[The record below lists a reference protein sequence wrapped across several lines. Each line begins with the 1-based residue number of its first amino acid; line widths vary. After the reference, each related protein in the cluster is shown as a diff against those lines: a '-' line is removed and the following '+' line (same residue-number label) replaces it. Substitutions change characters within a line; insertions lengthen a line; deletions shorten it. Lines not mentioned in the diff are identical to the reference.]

1 MHLDKRSAVTSTGSP
16 TSPDLELVGVSKYFG
31 SVIAVDD
38 LTFATSKGEFVS
50 ILGPSGCGKT
60 TALRIIAGYEQPDTG
75 NILIG
80 GNSLRGVPPHRRN
93 VGMVFQNYA
102 LFPHLSVAQN
112 IAFGLEERRLPRD
125 IIRGKVQDIVRL
137 VHLDGLNDRY
147 PNQLS
152 GGQQQRVAL
161 ARALVIEPEIL
172 LLDEPLSNLDAKLR
186 EEMRIEIKQLQATLG
201 ITTIFVTHDQ
211 IEALM
216 LSGRVVVMS
225 QGRVQQIGPPEEVYQ
240 HPTTRFTFEFL
251 GGTNVFEGR
260 VSDQSGDTVKFTTQT
275 GMEVLASRSGNA
287 DSLATCLGIRL
298 ENIRLT
304 DKPIESAPNLFPAV
318 IEQAFFRGWTQEVV
332 VRLRSGELLRLI
344 RLVDRDVSSHSTV
357 TPGASVTLTWSATDC
372 YLLSN
377 DH

>member
-225 QGRVQQIGPPEEVYQ
+225 QGRVQQIGPPSFSRATSAVRSTGK
-240 HPTTRFTFEFL
+240 P
-251 GGTNVFEGR
+251 NV
-260 VSDQSGDTVKFTTQT
+260 S
-275 GMEVLASRSGNA
+275 
-287 DSLATCLGIRL
+287 
-298 ENIRLT
+298 
-304 DKPIESAPNLFPAV
+304 
-318 IEQAFFRGWTQEVV
+318 
-332 VRLRSGELLRLI
+332 
-344 RLVDRDVSSHSTV
+344 
-357 TPGASVTLTWSATDC
+357 
-372 YLLSN
+372 
-377 DH
+377 